1 MKAGL
6 FVNVHFHHLTLFK
19 GRVMRAKNKKSA
31 KSIPARRSPL
41 QQNIKNI
48 FTGGIAENTTIYHH
62 FSSSHYGNE
71 GDKRQFETENE
82 LTTAIN
88 EFLKANK
95 DYNIEVTDKSLFAL
109 LLKEAGARS

>member
-1 MKAGL
+1 MGKA
-6 FVNVHFHHLTLFK
+6 FK
-19 GRVMRAKNKKSA
+19 GRVMRAKTKNLRNRS
-31 KSIPARRSPL
+31 PARRSPL
-41 QQNIKNI
+41 QQNPKNI
-48 FTGGIAENTTIYHH
+48 FYGGFAEKTTIYHH

-95 DYNIEVTDKSLFAL
+95 DCNIEVTDKSLFAL

>member
-1 MKAGL
+1 MGKTLNVYKERGL
-6 FVNVHFHHLTLFK
+6 FV
-19 GRVMRAKNKKSA
+19 M
-31 KSIPARRSPL
+31 
-41 QQNIKNI
+41 
-48 FTGGIAENTTIYHH
+48 E
-62 FSSSHYGNE
+62 NE